1 MKKKVLSGLFA
12 IAVLVARGYGVNR
25 SMKSDANLSDLA
37 LKNVLALADVEN
49 PDTGEGGG
57 GDGGFNCSVIKDEC
71 KPRVTINLIPI
82 LKEKFNLNV
91 SLGVTVDLTDFTKVY
106 TAPLPNK
113 ARVRCGVDVY
123 CNDLLN

>member
-1 MKKKVLSGLFA
+1 MRKKVFSGVFALALLA
-12 IAVLVARGYGVNR
+12 IAGFGLNR